1 MGCVLLLAAVHTVVV
16 DADVAVL
23 VLEVTDVVDDGFLLA
38 ADVDVAV
45 LVLEDELVVA
55 VCFDV
60 SVLALDAELVVVAVL
75 VLEGD

>member
-1 MGCVLLLAAVHTVVV
+1 MMTA
-16 DADVAVL
+16 
-23 VLEVTDVVDDGFLLA
+23 FSLA

-60 SVLALDAELVVVAVL
+60 AVLALDAELVVVAV
-75 VLEGD
+75 GA